1 MLQHLLTL
9 EAEPLSEAASVFVP
23 ADRADPADIL
33 NGKIATDQWLQSLGI
48 ETPPAPDT
56 PYEHTLAAQ
65 AFALATSNND
75 VPIDIAR
82 ERVMALKTAESVRK
96 AEAMLDAYEWSF
108 VERADKIRGYIVAGL
123 LDETKNTKAEVRLKA
138 FKMLGEVTEVALFT
152 QRTEV
157 VTKNLSDEQIE
168 EEINRR
174 LERLTVNSDTPLVT
188 RVNSEVDDVEDVD
201 DA

>member
-1 MLQHLLTL
+1 
-9 EAEPLSEAASVFVP
+9 
-23 ADRADPADIL
+23 
-33 NGKIATDQWLQSLGI
+33 
-48 ETPPAPDT
+48 
-56 PYEHTLAAQ
+56 
-65 AFALATSNND
+65 
-75 VPIDIAR
+75 
-82 ERVMALKTAESVRK
+82 
-96 AEAMLDAYEWSF
+96 
-108 VERADKIRGYIVAGL
+108 
-123 LDETKNTKAEVRLKA
+123 
-138 FKMLGEVTEVALFT
+138 MLGEVTEVALFT